1 MPVAQVTGRAVFT
14 IVGIIYLLWAVTSLL
29 GERAPL
35 DRTITRLY
43 AVLIIAFFLSIP
55 YATDPMHALRE
66 WFRFLAHSSVFWI
79 TVFTLCRKSDGVAQL
94 MKGFG
99 FGGLALLAALYL
111 RWIIDAQYSNFQ
123 PSQRM
128 LEDNLPFLTPFL
140 LHFMRNWLPMKYR
153 TGSTIAVVSLVLI
166 YIIFS
171 QGRAALLGL
180 LVALL
185 AYTTLVLHW
194 RLRMGVAA
202 ALLLL
207 AVSVSFDSQRF
218 IRGAD
223 LSGSFTEIVDQFT
236 NQRTQIWRHALSAH
250 PRNVMVGVGIGNVNR
265 EQLVLSLKVG
275 RENKVVMAK
284 HLHNFLF
291 DAWYETG
298 IIGLL
303 ALLFW
308 LATAF
313 RRGFDTWRLK
323 KQPYCAQA

>member
-1 MPVAQVTGRAVFT
+1 
-14 IVGIIYLLWAVTSLL
+14 
-29 GERAPL
+29 
-35 DRTITRLY
+35 
-43 AVLIIAFFLSIP
+43 
-55 YATDPMHALRE
+55 
-66 WFRFLAHSSVFWI
+66 
-79 TVFTLCRKSDGVAQL
+79 

-123 PSQRM
+123 PSQQL

-166 YIIFS
+166 YIVFS

-185 AYTTLVLHW
+185 AHTTLVLHW

-207 AVSVSFDSQRF
+207 AVSASFDSQRF

-223 LSGSFTEIVDQFT
+223 LSGSFTELVDQFT

-275 RENKVVMAK
+275 RENKVVMVK

-303 ALLFW
+303 ALLIW

-313 RRGFDTWRLK
+313 KRGFDTWRLK
-323 KQPYCAQA
+323 KQPYCAQAGVFLAASSAIITSAFQLLLHFEAICCMPLSLKSLRRPFTSKTLGLSCPAPYTGLRQAVHLIC